1 MPRMPAARG
10 LSDPMVHRT
19 KKTRVRASPQ
29 RSAGSS
35 RWLQRQVNDP
45 YVQRARKEGY
55 RSRAAYKLLE
65 IDAKHRLLKRG
76 LRVLDLG
83 SAPGGWAQVAA
94 QRGCKVVGVD
104 LLSIEPIVGVELI
117 KADIEDEKTS
127 SLLLNA
133 LGGPADLLLSD
144 LAPSATGQRA
154 VDRLRSEA
162 MGEIVLDL
170 APALLRPGGHLLL
183 KMLRGADA
191 VLADLAR
198 KSFKS
203 VRLVR
208 PDATR
213 RESSEIYLLAEQ
225 MRPAIDADPSS

>member
-1 MPRMPAARG
+1 MA
-10 LSDPMVHRT
+10 LRT
-19 KKTRVRASPQ
+19 SKTRVRASPQ

-35 RWLQRQVNDP
+35 RWLQRQLNDP
-45 YVQRARKEGY
+45 YVQRAKKEGY

-65 IDAKHRLLKRG
+65 IDKKHRLLKPG

-83 SAPGGWAQVAA
+83 SAPGGWIQVALE
-94 QRGCKVVGVD
+94 RRCKVVGVD
-104 LLSIEPIVGVELI
+104 LLAMEPIGGATLI
-117 KADIEDEKTS
+117 KADIEDDKTPD
-127 SLLLNA
+127 LVMEA
-133 LGGPADLLLSD
+133 LGGPADLILSD

-170 APALLRPGGHLLL
+170 TPSMLKPGGHLLL

-191 VLADLAR
+191 VLSDLAR

-203 VRLVR
+203 ARLVR

-213 RESSEIYLLAEQ
+213 KESSEIYLLAKDLK
-225 MRPAIDADPSS
+225 PAD

>member
-1 MPRMPAARG
+1 
-10 LSDPMVHRT
+10 VTHRT
-19 KKTRVRASPQ
+19 RKTRVRASPQ

-35 RWLQRQVNDP
+35 RWLQRQVNDA
-45 YVQRARKEGY
+45 YVQRAKKEGY

-65 IDAKHRLLKRG
+65 IDERHRLLKPG

-94 QRGCKVVGVD
+94 LRGCRVVGVD
-104 LLSIEPIVGVELI
+104 LLPIERIADVTFLQ
-117 KADIEDEKTS
+117 ADIEDDATPARMLE
-127 SLLLNA
+127 A

-170 APALLRPGGHLLL
+170 APSLLKTDGHLLL
-183 KMLRGADA
+183 KLLRGADA
-191 VLADLAR
+191 VLTAAAR
-198 KSFKS
+198 QNFKS

-213 RESSEIYLLAEQ
+213 RESSEIYLLAQ
-225 MRPAIDADPSS
+225 QFQPSKMDE

>member
-1 MPRMPAARG
+1 M
-10 LSDPMVHRT
+10 
-19 KKTRVRASPQ
+19 RASPQ

-45 YVQRARKEGY
+45 YVQRAKKEGY

-94 QRGCKVVGVD
+94 ARGCKVVGVD
-104 LLSIEPIVGVELI
+104 LLPIEPIIGVTLI
-117 KADIEDEKTS
+117 KADIEDEQTPT
-127 SLLLNA
+127 LILEA

-162 MGEIVLDL
+162 MGETVLDL
-170 APALLRPGGHLLL
+170 APSLLRPGGHLLL

-191 VLADLAR
+191 VLAALAR
-198 KSFKS
+198 KTFKS

-225 MRPAIDADPSS
+225 MRSATEADRVD

>member
-1 MPRMPAARG
+1 MSVA
-10 LSDPMVHRT
+10 HRT

-29 RSAGSS
+29 RTAGQS

-45 YVQRARKEGY
+45 YVQRAKKEGY

-65 IDAKHRLLKRG
+65 IDAKHRLLKPG
-76 LRVLDLG
+76 FRVLDLG

-94 QRGCKVVGVD
+94 AKGCRVVGVD
-104 LLSIEPIVGVELI
+104 LLKIEPIPDVTLI
-117 KADIEDEKTS
+117 QADIEDEAT
-127 SLLLNA
+127 LGRMLEA

-170 APALLRPGGHLLL
+170 APSLLKPGGHLLL

-191 VLADLAR
+191 VLADAAR
-198 KSFKS
+198 SIFKS

-213 RESSEIYLLAEQ
+213 RESSEIYLLAHELK
-225 MRPAIDADPSS
+225 ATDSEGG

>member
-1 MPRMPAARG
+1 M
-10 LSDPMVHRT
+10 
-19 KKTRVRASPQ
+19 RASPQ

-45 YVQRARKEGY
+45 YVQRAKKEGF

-94 QRGCKVVGVD
+94 ARGCKVVGVD
-104 LLSIEPIVGVELI
+104 LLAIEPIVGVELI
-117 KADIEDEKTS
+117 KADIEDEATT
-127 SLLLNA
+127 A
-133 LGGPADLLLSD
+133 LMLRALDGPADLLLSD

-170 APALLRPGGHLLL
+170 APSLLKPGGHLLL

-191 VLADLAR
+191 VLAALAR
-198 KSFKS
+198 KTFKS

-213 RESSEIYLLAEQ
+213 RESSEIYLLAET
-225 MRPAIDADPSS
+225 MRPAVEADIPD

>member
-1 MPRMPAARG
+1 M
-10 LSDPMVHRT
+10 
-19 KKTRVRASPQ
+19 RASRQ

-45 YVQRARKEGY
+45 YVQRAKREGY

-65 IDAKHRLLKRG
+65 IDAKHQLMKRG

-94 QRGCKVVGVD
+94 SKGCRVVGVD
-104 LLSIEPIVGVELI
+104 LLKIEPIPDVTLI
-117 KADIEDEKTS
+117 QADIEQDAT
-127 SLLLNA
+127 LNRMLDA
-133 LGGPADLLLSD
+133 LGGPADLILSD

-162 MGEIVLDL
+162 MGEIVLDIT
-170 APALLRPGGHLLL
+170 PSLLRPGGHLLL

-191 VLADLAR
+191 ALGDMAR
-198 KSFKS
+198 SIFKS
-203 VRLVR
+203 IRLVR

-213 RESSEIYLLAEQ
+213 RESSEIYLLARELK
-225 MRPAIDADPSS
+225 ATASSEG

>member
-1 MPRMPAARG
+1 M
-10 LSDPMVHRT
+10 
-19 KKTRVRASPQ
+19 RASPQ

-35 RWLQRQVNDP
+35 RWLLRQLNDP

-65 IDAKHRLLKRG
+65 IDAKHRLLKPG

-94 QRGCKVVGVD
+94 QRGCRVVGVD
-104 LLSIEPIVGVELI
+104 LLAIEPIDDVTLLR
-117 KADIEDEKTS
+117 ADIEDEATPG
-127 SLLLNA
+127 LLLEA
-133 LGGPADLLLSD
+133 LSGPADLLLSD
-144 LAPSATGQRA
+144 LAPAATGQRA

-162 MGEIVLDL
+162 MGETVLDL
-170 APALLRPGGHLLL
+170 APSLLKPGGDVLL
-183 KMLRGADA
+183 KLLRGADA
-191 VLADLAR
+191 VLTATAR

-213 RESSEIYLLAEQ
+213 RESSEIYLLAQ
-225 MRPAIDADPSS
+225 QLRAD

>member
-1 MPRMPAARG
+1 MA
-10 LSDPMVHRT
+10 HRT
-19 KKTRVRASPQ
+19 NKTKVRASRQ

-45 YVQRARKEGY
+45 YVQRAKKDGY

-65 IDAKHRLLKRG
+65 IDAKHHLMKRG
-76 LRVLDLG
+76 YRVLDLG

-94 QRGCKVVGVD
+94 SKGCRVVGVD
-104 LLSIEPIVGVELI
+104 LLKIEPIPDVTLI
-117 KADIEDEKTS
+117 QADIEQEATVDRMLE
-127 SLLLNA
+127 A
-133 LGGPADLLLSD
+133 LGGSADLVLSD

-170 APALLRPGGHLLL
+170 APSILRPGGDLLL

-191 VLADLAR
+191 ALGDMAR
-198 KSFKS
+198 SIFRS
-203 VRLVR
+203 IRLVR

-213 RESSEIYLLAEQ
+213 RESSEIYLLARDLKA
-225 MRPAIDADPSS
+225 MDPGDG

>member
-1 MPRMPAARG
+1 MA
-10 LSDPMVHRT
+10 HRT
-19 KKTRVRASPQ
+19 RKTRVRATPQ

-65 IDAKHRLLKRG
+65 IDEKHRLLKPG

-94 QRGCKVVGVD
+94 ARGCRVVGVD
-104 LLSIEPIVGVELI
+104 LLAIPPIPGVTLLQ
-117 KADIEDEKTS
+117 ADIEDEAAPG
-127 SLLLNA
+127 LLLEA

-162 MGEIVLDL
+162 MGEVVLDL
-170 APALLRPGGHLLL
+170 APSLLKPGGDLLMKL
-183 KMLRGADA
+183 LRGADA
-191 VLADLAR
+191 VLAAAAR

-213 RESSEIYLLAEQ
+213 RESSEIYLLAQ
-225 MRPAIDADPSS
+225 TLRPIAGDDAPG

>member
-1 MPRMPAARG
+1 
-10 LSDPMVHRT
+10 MVLRT
-19 KKTRVRASPQ
+19 SKTRVRASPQ

-35 RWLQRQVNDP
+35 RWLQRQLNDP

-65 IDAKHRLLKRG
+65 IDEKHRLLKPG

-94 QRGCKVVGVD
+94 ARGCKVVGVD
-104 LLSIEPIVGVELI
+104 LLAIDPIPGIVLI
-117 KADIEDEKTS
+117 KADIEDEDTPA
-127 SLLLNA
+127 LMLDA
-133 LGGPADLLLSD
+133 LGGPADLVLSD

-170 APALLRPGGHLLL
+170 APSLLKPGGHLLL

-191 VLADLAR
+191 VLAALAR

-208 PDATR
+208 PNATR
-213 RESSEIYLLAEQ
+213 KESSEIYLLAQ
-225 MRPAIDADPSS
+225 TLRVV

>member
-1 MPRMPAARG
+1 MA
-10 LSDPMVHRT
+10 LRT
-19 KKTRVRASPQ
+19 KKTRVRASRQ

-35 RWLQRQVNDP
+35 RWLQRQLNDP
-45 YVQRARKEGY
+45 YVQRAKKEGY

-65 IDAKHRLLKRG
+65 IDARHRLLKPG

-94 QRGCKVVGVD
+94 ERGCRVVGVD
-104 LLSIEPIVGVELI
+104 LLAIAPIPGVELI
-117 KADIEDEKTS
+117 RGDIEDEATPAR
-127 SLLLNA
+127 LLEA

-144 LAPSATGQRA
+144 LAPAATGQRA

-162 MGEIVLDL
+162 MGETVLVL
-170 APALLRPGGHLLL
+170 APDLLRPGGHLLL
-183 KMLRGADA
+183 KLLRGADA
-191 VLADLAR
+191 VLTKTAR
-198 KSFKS
+198 TAFKS

-213 RESSEIYLLAEQ
+213 RESSEIYLLAEDH
-225 MRPAIDADPSS
+225 RPAPPPKDD